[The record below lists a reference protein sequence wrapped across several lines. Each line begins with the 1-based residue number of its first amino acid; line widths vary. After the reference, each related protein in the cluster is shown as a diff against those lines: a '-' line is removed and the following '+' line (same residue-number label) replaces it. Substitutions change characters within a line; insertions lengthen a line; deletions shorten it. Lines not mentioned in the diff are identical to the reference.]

1 MYRTLFLLLTIMD
14 CIFLNESILLLK
26 NIKDSDNE
34 NLYFLFSLFSLC
46 YLIILDFHHL
56 YYNTLSLYFN
66 EINCASSFITTM
78 LNGCIYVKDMNI
90 INLYLI
96 INSLLHFL
104 LYYSIYYIDI
114 SACNEINIETE
125 TFINYIKNKK
135 DEAGKDICCICLDDS
150 ENRHIFLKCGHSFHK
165 KCLLKWFNT
174 DMSRNCPYCRQKNI

>member
-1 MYRTLFLLLTIMD
+1 MYRTLFLLLTIVD

-26 NIKDSDNE
+26 NIKDSDND

-46 YLIILDFHHL
+46 YLIILDSHHL

-66 EINCASSFITTM
+66 EINCASSFVTTM

-114 SACNEINIETE
+114 STCNEINIETE

-135 DEAGKDICCICLDDS
+135 DKVCKDICCICLDDS